1 MAPRLRCA
9 AMRVPRLSPA
19 QYRRVTVVAAGLL
32 AAIIVTGSAVRL
44 TGSGLGCPDWPNCE
58 PGRLTPYAA
67 NDFHAMVEFVNRLVT
82 GLVSLAVIVAVLGS
96 LVRAPR
102 RRDLVLLSLGLV
114 AGVIVQIVLGK
125 LVVDKLLSPTWVM
138 SHFLV
143 SMVLLANAL
152 VLCRRAAQPDDG
164 FTRRPVRIAA
174 PSVMWMSRVLVIAA
188 AVVVVTGTVVTG
200 SGPHSGDVPG
210 TAQRAT
216 RLELHVPDVVR
227 VHGTSAMVLLAL
239 VLLTFALVYRTRAP
253 HAIVRRLTLLLAVL
267 VAQAGIGYAQYFT
280 DIPALLVGFH
290 VAGATALWAATVW
303 FALGMTERPRPAP
316 AATDVTH
323 APAELAGATPRLR

>member
-1 MAPRLRCA
+1 
-9 AMRVPRLSPA
+9 MRVPHLTPA
-19 QYRRVTVVAAGLL
+19 QYRRVTVVAALLL

-82 GLVSLAVIVAVLGS
+82 GLVSLTVAVAVLGS
-96 LVRAPR
+96 LVRTPR
-102 RRDLVLLSLGLV
+102 RRDLMWLSLGLV

-125 LVVDKLLSPTWVM
+125 LVVDKLLSPPWVM

-152 VLCRRAAQPDDG
+152 VLCRRAGQPDAG
-164 FTRRPVRIAA
+164 FARPPVRVAA
-174 PSVMWMSRVLVIAA
+174 TSVVWMSRVLLLAA
-188 AVVVVTGTVVTG
+188 GVVVVTGTVVTG

-210 TAQRAT
+210 ISARAT
-216 RLELHVPDVVR
+216 RLDFHIPDVAR
-227 VHGTSAMVLLAL
+227 IHGTSAMVLLLL
-239 VLLTFALVYRTRAP
+239 VLVTLALVYYTRAP
-253 HAIVRRLTLLLAVL
+253 QPVVNRLGVLLAVL
-267 VAQAGIGYAQYFT
+267 VAQAGIGYAQYFN

-303 FALGMTERPRPAP
+303 FALGVTQRPDVAESV
-316 AATDVTH
+316 ADVT
-323 APAELAGATPRLR
+323 PEPVFAGASEHAR

>member
-1 MAPRLRCA
+1 
-9 AMRVPRLSPA
+9 MRVPRLSPA
-19 QYRRVTVVAAGLL
+19 QYRRVTVVAAALL

-67 NDFHAMVEFVNRLVT
+67 NDFHAMVEFVNRTVT

-102 RRDLVLLSLGLV
+102 RTDLVLLSLGLV
-114 AGVIVQIVLGK
+114 VGVVVQIVLGK
-125 LVVDKLLSPTWVM
+125 LVVEKLLSPPWVM

-152 VLCRRAAQPDDG
+152 VLCRRAAQPDAG
-164 FTRRPVRIAA
+164 FARRPVPIVA
-174 PSVMWMSRVLVIAA
+174 PSVLWMSRVLVVAA
-188 AVVVVTGTVVTG
+188 SVVVVTGTVVTG

-216 RLELHVPDVVR
+216 RLDLFIPDVAR

-239 VLLTFALVYRTRAP
+239 VLLTLLLVHRTSAP
-253 HAIVRRLTLLLAVL
+253 HAVVRRLEVLLVVL
-267 VAQAGIGYAQYFT
+267 VAQAGVGYTQYFT
-280 DIPALLVGFH
+280 GIPALLVGIH

-303 FALGMTERPRPAP
+303 FALGVTERPLPTDAVTGITPEPA
-316 AATDVTH
+316 
-323 APAELAGATPRLR
+323 LAGAGDQLR

>member
-1 MAPRLRCA
+1 
-9 AMRVPRLSPA
+9 MRKLRLSPA
-19 QYRRVTVVAAGLL
+19 QYQRVTVVAAALL

-67 NDFHAMVEFVNRLVT
+67 NDFHAMVEFVNRMVT
-82 GLVSLAVIVAVLGS
+82 GLVSLAVVLAVLGS
-96 LVRAPR
+96 LIRAPR

-114 AGVIVQIVLGK
+114 AGVVVQIVLGK
-125 LVVDKLLSPTWVM
+125 LVVEKLLSPPWVM

-152 VLCRRAAQPDDG
+152 VLCRRAAQPDAA
-164 FTRRPVRIAA
+164 FARRSEPIVAL
-174 PSVMWMSRVLVIAA
+174 SVLWMSRVLLLAA
-188 AVVVVTGTVVTG
+188 SVVVVTGTVVTG

-216 RLELHVPDVVR
+216 RLELFVPDVVR

-239 VLLTFALVYRTRAP
+239 VLV
-253 HAIVRRLTLLLAVL
+253 TLLLVHRTRSPRAVARRLEVLLVVL
-267 VAQAGIGYAQYFT
+267 VAQAGVGYAQYFT
-280 DIPALLVGFH
+280 DIPALLVGIH

-303 FALGMTERPRPAP
+303 FALGVTERPLPADTT
-316 AATDVTH
+316 TDV
-323 APAELAGATPRLR
+323 APEPVLAGAPQRSG

>member
-1 MAPRLRCA
+1 
-9 AMRVPRLSPA
+9 MRGPRLSPA
-19 QYRRVTVVAAGLL
+19 QYRRVTVVAALLL

-58 PGRLTPYAA
+58 PGRLTPYSA

-82 GLVSLAVIVAVLGS
+82 GLVSLAVVVAVLGS
-96 LVRAPR
+96 LVRTPR

-114 AGVIVQIVLGK
+114 AGVIVQIILGK
-125 LVVDKLLSPTWVM
+125 LVVDKLLSPPWVM

-152 VLCRRAAQPDDG
+152 VLCRRAGQPDAA
-164 FTRRPVRIAA
+164 FARRPVPVTA
-174 PSVMWMSRVLVIAA
+174 PSVVWMSRVLVVAA

-210 TAQRAT
+210 INARAT
-216 RLELHVPDVVR
+216 RLDFHIPDVAR
-227 VHGTSAMVLLAL
+227 IHGTSAMVLLVL
-239 VLLTFALVYRTRAP
+239 VLLTLGLVYRTRAP
-253 HAIVRRLTLLLAVL
+253 RPVVNRLGLLLAVL
-267 VAQAGIGYAQYFT
+267 VAQAGVGYAQYFN
-280 DIPALLVGFH
+280 DIPALLVGIH

-303 FALGMTERPRPAP
+303 FALGVTERPAVHEPVP
-316 AATDVTH
+316 PVT
-323 APAELAGATPRLR
+323 PEPVLAGASEPLR

>member
-1 MAPRLRCA
+1 
-9 AMRVPRLSPA
+9 MRVPRLSPT
-19 QYRRVTVVAAGLL
+19 QYRRVTVAAAVLL

-67 NDFHAMVEFVNRLVT
+67 NDFHAMVEFVNRMVT

-125 LVVDKLLSPTWVM
+125 LVVEKLLSPTWVM

-164 FTRRPVRIAA
+164 FARRPVPIAA
-174 PSVMWMSRVLVIAA
+174 PAVVWMSRVLIVAA

-216 RLELHVPDVVR
+216 RLELHVPDVAR

-239 VLLTFALVYRTRAP
+239 VLLTFGFVYRTRAP
-253 HAIVRRLTLLLAVL
+253 HAVVRRLTVLLAVL
-267 VAQAGIGYAQYFT
+267 VVQAGVGYAQYFT
-280 DIPALLVGFH
+280 DIPALLVGIH

-303 FALGMTERPRPAP
+303 FALGVTERPSP
-316 AATDVTH
+316 AAAVADVT
-323 APAELAGATPRLR
+323 PEPVLAGAGERHG

>member
-1 MAPRLRCA
+1 
-9 AMRVPRLSPA
+9 MRVPRLSPA
-19 QYRRVTVVAAGLL
+19 QYRRVTVVAALLL

-58 PGRLTPYAA
+58 PGRLTPYSA
-67 NDFHAMVEFVNRLVT
+67 NDFHAMVEFVNRMVT
-82 GLVSLAVIVAVLGS
+82 GLVSLAVVVAVLGS
-96 LVRAPR
+96 LVRTPR

-125 LVVDKLLSPTWVM
+125 LVVEKLLSPTWVM

-152 VLCRRAAQPDDG
+152 VLCRRAAQPDEAM
-164 FTRRPVRIAA
+164 RRVPVPIVS
-174 PSVMWMSRVLVIAA
+174 PSIVWMSRVLVLAA

-216 RLELHVPDVVR
+216 RLDLYIPDVVR
-227 VHGTSAMVLLAL
+227 IHGASAMVLLAL
-239 VLLTFALVYRTRAP
+239 VLVTLLLVYRTGSP
-253 HAIVRRLTLLLAVL
+253 PDVVRRLGVLLVAL
-267 VAQAGIGYAQYFT
+267 VAQAGVGYAQYFN
-280 DIPALLVGFH
+280 DIPALLVGIH

-303 FALGMTERPRPAP
+303 FALGVSERPRGEDAP
-316 AATDVTH
+316 ADITPEPV
-323 APAELAGATPRLR
+323 LAGAGERSQ

>member
-1 MAPRLRCA
+1 
-9 AMRVPRLSPA
+9 MRKLRLSPA
-19 QYRRVTVVAAGLL
+19 RYQRVTVVAAALL

-67 NDFHAMVEFVNRLVT
+67 NDFHAMVEFVNRMVT
-82 GLVSLAVIVAVLGS
+82 GLVSLAVVLAVLGS
-96 LVRAPR
+96 LIRAPR

-125 LVVDKLLSPTWVM
+125 LVVEKLLSPPWVM

-152 VLCRRAAQPDDG
+152 VLCRRAAQPDAA
-164 FTRRPVRIAA
+164 FARRSEPIVA
-174 PSVMWMSRVLVIAA
+174 PSVLWMSRLLLLAA
-188 AVVVVTGTVVTG
+188 SVVVVTGTVVTG

-216 RLELHVPDVVR
+216 RLELFVPDVVR

-239 VLLTFALVYRTRAP
+239 VLV
-253 HAIVRRLTLLLAVL
+253 TLLLVHRTRSPRAVTRRLEVLLVVL
-267 VAQAGIGYAQYFT
+267 VAQAGVGYAQDFT
-280 DIPALLVGFH
+280 DIPALLVGIH

-303 FALGMTERPRPAP
+303 FALGVTERPLAEDTTTGDAP
-316 AATDVTH
+316 EPV
-323 APAELAGATPRLR
+323 LAGAAQRSG

>member
-1 MAPRLRCA
+1 
-9 AMRVPRLSPA
+9 MRVPRLSPV
-19 QYRRVTVVAAGLL
+19 QYRRVTVVAALLL

-67 NDFHAMVEFVNRLVT
+67 DDFHAMVEFVNRMVT
-82 GLVSLAVIVAVLGS
+82 GLVSLAVVVAVLGS
-96 LVRAPR
+96 LVRVPR

-125 LVVDKLLSPTWVM
+125 LVVEKLLSPPWVM

-152 VLCRRAAQPDDG
+152 VLCRRAAQPDDA
-164 FTRRPVRIAA
+164 FTRPAVPVAA
-174 PSVMWMSRVLVIAA
+174 PAVVGMSRVLVAVA

-210 TAQRAT
+210 AAQRAT
-216 RLELHVPDVVR
+216 RLDFYIPDVVR
-227 VHGTSAMVLLAL
+227 LHGTTAMVLLAL
-239 VLLTFALVYRTRAP
+239 VLVTLALVYRTGAP
-253 HAIVRRLTLLLAVL
+253 RPVLNRLSVLLAVL
-267 VAQAGIGYAQYFT
+267 VAQAGVGYAQYFN
-280 DIPALLVGFH
+280 DIPALLVGIH
-290 VAGATALWAATVW
+290 VAGATALWAVTVW
-303 FALGMTERPRPAP
+303 FALGVKERPPVTETGADVASAP
-316 AATDVTH
+316 V
-323 APAELAGATPRLR
+323 LAGVGDRLN

>member
-1 MAPRLRCA
+1 
-9 AMRVPRLSPA
+9 MRVFRLSPV
-19 QYRRVTVVAAGLL
+19 QYWRVTIVAALLL

-67 NDFHAMVEFVNRLVT
+67 NDFHAMVEFVNRMVT
-82 GLVSLAVIVAVLGS
+82 GLVSLAVVVAVLGS

-125 LVVDKLLSPTWVM
+125 LVVEKLLSPPWVM

-143 SMVLLANAL
+143 SMVLLANAI
-152 VLCRRAAQPDDG
+152 VLCRRAGQQDAA
-164 FTRRPVRIAA
+164 FARRPVPVAA
-174 PSVMWMSRVLVIAA
+174 PPVVWMSRVLVAVA
-188 AVVVVTGTVVTG
+188 AVVVVSGTVVTG

-210 TAQRAT
+210 TSQRAT
-216 RLELHVPDVVR
+216 RLELHIPDVVR
-227 VHGTSAMVLLAL
+227 VHGTTAMVLLGL
-239 VLLTFALVYRTRAP
+239 VLVTLAFVYSTRAP
-253 HAIVRRLTLLLAVL
+253 RPVANRLGLLLTVL
-267 VAQAGIGYAQYFT
+267 VAQAGVGYAQYFN
-280 DIPALLVGFH
+280 DIPALLVGIH

-303 FALGMTERPRPAP
+303 FALGVTERPP
-316 AATDVTH
+316 AAERMADVT
-323 APAELAGATPRLR
+323 PEPVLAGASEQHR